1 MDEQCL
7 HHQSVEAGAGLVNFT
22 NMFDPAIQGGPVWG
36 PLKGGSNIEQYM
48 FSDDV
53 SVQSPVL
60 AAQQAKALAGV
71 RAFENAVDPRFW
83 KAWGFGSLAYIQ
95 SNQTGNPYG
104 LANSI
109 PNGFT
114 ITEDGVSKGYEIELN
129 ANPIPNWR
137 ITFNASK
144 EEAVRS
150 NIGGAALNGLMNQVS
165 SMVNGDGGLMHFWWG
180 TSDVPND
187 KLVYYTGVGA
197 PGAVGADW
205 ANLKLV
211 EGAAAPEIRTW
222 HYNLVTNYDFTRS
235 TLKGFNIGGAVR
247 YQSGVTIGYPPT
259 GDPTNPATLGFD
271 LTNPYKGPSET
282 NFDAWVGYSRKIFK
296 NVNWHIQLN
305 ATNLFKHDYLI
316 PITAQGP
323 IPGQAP
329 GTPAGYR
336 IGPSQTWTLT
346 NRFEF

>member
-1 MDEQCL
+1 MK
-7 HHQSVEAGAGLVNFT
+7 S
-22 NMFDPAIQGGPVWG
+22 
-36 PLKGGSNIEQYM
+36 GSNIEQYM

-53 SVQSPVL
+53 SVQSPAL
-60 AAQQAKALAGV
+60 AARQASAVAGV

-83 KAWGFGSLAYIQ
+83 KAWGFTSLAFIQ
-95 SNQTGNPYG
+95 SNQTGNPYTNV
-104 LANSI
+104 NSI

-144 EEAVRS
+144 EDAVRS
-150 NIGGAALNGLMNQVS
+150 NIGGTALNGLMSQVA
-165 SMVNGDGGLMHFWWG
+165 SMVNGNGGLMHFWWG
-180 TSDVPND
+180 TSDVPDAN
-187 KLVYYTGVGA
+187 LVYYTGVGA

-222 HYNLVTNYDFTRS
+222 HYNLVTNYDFTHS
-235 TLKGFNIGGAVR
+235 WLKGFNVGGAVR
-247 YQSGVTIGYPPT
+247 YQSGDTIGYPPT
-259 GDPTNPATLGFD
+259 GDPSNPATLGFD
-271 LTNPYKGPSET
+271 LANPYKGPSET
-282 NFDAWVGYSRKIFK
+282 NFDAWVGYGRKIFK

-305 ATNLFKHDYLI
+305 VTNIGKGNYLI

-323 IPGQAP
+323 IPGQAA
-329 GTPAGYR
+329 GTPAGWR
-336 IGPSQTWTLT
+336 IGPTQEFTIT